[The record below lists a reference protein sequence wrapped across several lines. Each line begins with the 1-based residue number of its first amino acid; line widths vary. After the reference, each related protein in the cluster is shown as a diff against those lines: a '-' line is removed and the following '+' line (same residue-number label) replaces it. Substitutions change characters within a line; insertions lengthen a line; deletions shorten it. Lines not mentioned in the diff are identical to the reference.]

1 MRALYEFLLS
11 KTKQMAETDRSLEAS
26 SVSMFYEPVNQD
38 FNLHPQETFT
48 DVTDKKQY
56 NNSSGSPNR
65 Q

>member
-1 MRALYEFLLS
+1 
-11 KTKQMAETDRSLEAS
+11 MAETDRSLEAS